1 MGNAMPV
8 RPLIRYW
15 IPVAAWM
22 SLIFLASGDLMS
34 AEHTSRFIGPFLRW
48 LIPDVLPAT
57 IAAVQFFVRKCA
69 HVTEY
74 AILAALLYRAFR
86 QSGKLRRFAGVI
98 SFFIA
103 GVYASLDEFH
113 QSFIPSRTGAIQDVM
128 IDCVGAFF
136 GLLLCS
142 LGSSFLK
149 PPATAPAD
157 GTLRQVIRAVR
168 PLQWTKNA
176 LLLLPLLLAHEIPT
190 ALGAAKLAAA
200 IVAFSL
206 FASAAYVL
214 NDLLDL
220 RADRQ
225 HLRKRMR
232 PFAAGALTRRVGV
245 MLAMILPAL
254 GLALA
259 LAALPLTFSAILALY
274 GCATLAYS
282 LSLKRVPVIDVV
294 TLAALHTLRIIAGA
308 HVLPGI
314 EVSKWLLGVRF
325 LFFLSLAF
333 AKRFA
338 EIQTHSIGS
347 ATQLPGRGYYSEHLA
362 LVRMLGW
369 GSAFGALLVIALY
382 LGSDKVQTLYRHP
395 AFLWLTCPAV
405 ILWLGRIWFLA
416 QRGKLHDDPVVFA
429 LSDPISYLTGVAI
442 LIVAVLAV

>member
-1 MGNAMPV
+1 MPV
-8 RPLIRYW
+8 RPLIKYW
-15 IPVAAWM
+15 IPVAVWM
-22 SLIFLASGDLMS
+22 GLIFLASGDLMS

-48 LIPDVLPAT
+48 LNPDVSPAT
-57 IAAVQFFVRKCA
+57 IASVQFVVRKCA

-86 QSGKLRRFAGVI
+86 QSGGLGRFARAIAFI
-98 SFFIA
+98 SA
-103 GVYASLDEFH
+103 AVYACFDEFH
-113 QSFIPSRTGAIQDVM
+113 QSFIPSRTGALQDVA
-128 IDCVGAFF
+128 IDCAGAILGLMLCHFF
-136 GLLLCS
+136 W
-142 LGSSFLK
+142 LGFRSS
-149 PPATAPAD
+149 PTSVSGG
-157 GTLRQVIRAVR
+157 GTLRQIARAMR

-190 ALGAAKLAAA
+190 AAGVAKLAAA

-206 FASAAYVL
+206 FASGAYVL
-214 NDLLDL
+214 NDLLD
-220 RADRQ
+220 READLL
-225 HLRKRMR
+225 HPRKRMR
-232 PFAAGALTRRVGV
+232 PFAAGALSRRTGV
-245 MLAMILPAL
+245 TLVLILSAL

-259 LAALPLTFSAILALY
+259 LAVLPLTFSAILALY
-274 GCATLAYS
+274 GCATMAYS
-282 LSLKRVPVIDVV
+282 LYLKRVPVIDVV

-314 EVSKWLLGVRF
+314 DVSKWLLGFSF

-338 EIQTHSIGS
+338 EIQTHSSES
-347 ATQLPGRGYYSEHLA
+347 AAQLPGRGYYSAHLRF
-362 LVRMLGW
+362 VRTLGW
-369 GSAFGALLVIALY
+369 GSALGALLVIAFY

-442 LIVAVLAV
+442 LVIAVLAV